1 MTHPARRRLGRATVL
16 VVVTAVWFATM
27 TDVAQARIVARRVV
41 RGLEQAV
48 AFTFDDRGRIWFVQ
62 KSVGDIRVVDPNSG
76 HEWRFYRVQDV
87 SAEGEQGLVG
97 IALDPAFPQE
107 PFVYVFATR
116 IADGQLVDQ
125 ILRIENVDGRGRH
138 PRVIYSSA
146 ASSSH
151 IHSGGRILFGPDG
164 MLYAAVGDAG
174 VSANAQ
180 SASSTRGKIL
190 RMTSIGHVPADNPS
204 GSLVWASGIRN
215 SFGFAFDPVS
225 LSPWETENGPE
236 CNDEVNRLV
245 AGGNFGWGPSETC
258 AGTAPDNTNQDG
270 SSPIQP
276 QLWYT
281 PTIAPTGLAF
291 CDGCR
296 LGPQSEGA
304 FFFAAYNTGDIR
316 RALLTADRLSVA
328 SESVVANAP
337 DIALSMEIGP
347 DGRIYFSSFIAIFK
361 LVKVKGREIDLPR
374 VRCAARCDAR

>member
-1 MTHPARRRLGRATVL
+1 M
-16 VVVTAVWFATM
+16 AVWFATM

-41 RGLEQAV
+41 GGLQQAV

-62 KSVGDIRVVDPNSG
+62 KAVGDIRVVDPDSG
-76 HEWRFYRVQDV
+76 HQWRFFRVHDV
-87 SAEGEQGLVG
+87 AAEVEQGLVG
-97 IALDPAFPQE
+97 IALHPGFPQE

-116 IADGQLVDQ
+116 IVDGELVDQ

-174 VSANAQ
+174 VSSNAQ
-180 SASSTRGKIL
+180 STSSTRGKIL
-190 RMTSIGHVPADNPS
+190 RMTPNGHVPDDNPS

-225 LSPWETENGPE
+225 QKPWETENGPE
-236 CNDEVNRLV
+236 CNDEVNRLR

-258 AGTAPDNTNQDG
+258 AGTAPGNTNQDG
-270 SSPIQP
+270 PSPIQP

-296 LGPQSEGA
+296 LGPHSEGA
-304 FFFAAYNTGDIR
+304 FFFGSYNTGDIR
-316 RALLTADRLSVA
+316 RVVLTADRLSVA
-328 SESVVANAP
+328 SESVVANAA
-337 DIALSMEIGP
+337 DIALSMEVGP
-347 DGRIYFSSFIAIFK
+347 DGRIYFSSYIAIFR
-361 LVKVKGREIDLPR
+361 LVKVKGRAIDLRP
-374 VRCAARCDAR
+374 VRCATRCDAR